1 MDTKEQY
8 LIEEMQACRGRID
21 QEIAAMNKFETV
33 SVIAIGAVYWLFFSE
48 HIKDQAA
55 IVLLT
60 ALPVIICAYGLFRYR
75 AHASI
80 VQVHEAYVKS
90 VEMKVLNE
98 PGFVTHYDNNKSGL
112 LKYARIAFWSVMLA
126 ISFTLLVIAMVCP
139 EKISRVHNPQGG
151 SKSVMSNGDVFKS
164 HNGRTVVRPSQA
176 LGSAS
181 GLHA

>member
-1 MDTKEQY
+1 MDTKDQY
-8 LIEEMQACRGRID
+8 LIGEMQACRGRID

-33 SVIAIGAVYWLFFSE
+33 SVIAIGAIYWLFFSE
-48 HIKDQAA
+48 RIQDQAA

-90 VEMKVLNE
+90 VEAKVLKE
-98 PGFVTHYDNNKSGL
+98 PGFVTHYDSNKSSL
-112 LKYARIAFWSVMLA
+112 LKYARVVFWSVMLA
-126 ISFTLLVIAMVCP
+126 MSFALLVVAVVCP
-139 EKISRVHNPQGG
+139 EKISRVHNRPGG
-151 SKSVMSNGDVFKS
+151 SKSVTFNEDIFKS

-181 GLHA
+181 GPRA